1 MSSPLP
7 PRPAHPTRQQLDELD
22 ALLRR
27 MLDVPES
34 AAAAPA
40 PPEGPPAPPPGP
52 AVSYRVIQQAAPSP
66 PGADAP
72 PEEEQWVP
80 LRSAWQP
87 SPHTWGPL
95 AESWQ
100 QAQAGRGTPAPPR
113 VEAPPPPPAPPAR
126 EGAIPPPII
135 RPVSGFVQRL
145 PEPTGPEAPGGPPVS
160 RWLLPLVWCNRAFD
174 ALTAPLGAPGR
185 WLRGRTGRAVLG
197 AVGLVCLAAA
207 VARAVAD
214 GIGWTW

>member
-1 MSSPLP
+1 MSSPPP

-22 ALLRR
+22 ALLQR
-27 MLDVPES
+27 MLEPDS
-34 AAAAPA
+34 APA
-40 PPEGPPAPPPGP
+40 PPVEEPPAPPPGP
-52 AVSYRVIQQAAPSP
+52 AVSYRVIQPAAEEP
-66 PGADAP
+66 AP
-72 PEEEQWVP
+72 AAEKPEGEEWVP

-100 QAQAGRGTPAPPR
+100 QAQASRGAAPAPPEPQPEPTPQAP
-113 VEAPPPPPAPPAR
+113 EAAP
-126 EGAIPPPII
+126 PPPII

-145 PEPTGPEAPGGPPVS
+145 PEPSRSEALAEPPVP
-160 RWLLPLVWCNRAFD
+160 RWLRPLVWCNRGFD
-174 ALTAPLGAPGR
+174 ALTAPLGGAGR
-185 WLRGRTGRAVLG
+185 WLRGRRGRTVLG
-197 AVGLVCLAAA
+197 AVGLLCLAAA